1 MPQLDPHYYLAQI
14 VWLFIIFGVLFWL
27 LRTRALPRIAGVLQ
41 ERHDRLNADLERA
54 TAERN
59 EAEQLMAR
67 YEALIA
73 DSQQR
78 AQAMLAENQAR
89 LQAEAA
95 RRNAELDE
103 RLGRQIADAER
114 EIAAAREAAL
124 RELETVAAEVA
135 QAATGRLIGVEVSRE
150 DALAAVRRER
160 AADTAGQEGVA

>member
-1 MPQLDPHYYLAQI
+1 VPQLDPHFYLAQI

-27 LRTRALPRIAGVLQ
+27 LRTRALPRIAGILQ

-73 DSQQR
+73 ESQQR
-78 AQAMLAENQAR
+78 AQALLAENQAE
-89 LQAEAA
+89 LQAEAG
-95 RRNAELDE
+95 RRHAELEE
-103 RLGRQIADAER
+103 RLGRRIAEAER
-114 EIAAAREAAL
+114 RIAAAREAAV

-135 QAATGRLIGVEVSRE
+135 QAATERLIGVQVDRE
-150 DALAAVRRER
+150 AALTAVRRER
-160 AADTAGQEGVA
+160 GGGGA

>member
-27 LRTRALPRIAGVLQ
+27 LRTRALPRIAGILQ
-41 ERHDRLNADLERA
+41 ERHDRLGADLERA

-73 DSQQR
+73 ESQQR
-78 AQAMLAENQAR
+78 AQAILAENQAE
-89 LQAEAA
+89 LQAEAG
-95 RRNAELDE
+95 RRHAELEE
-103 RLGRQIADAER
+103 RLGRQIAEAER
-114 EIAAAREAAL
+114 RIAAAREAAV

-135 QAATGRLIGVEVSRE
+135 QAATERLIGAQVDRE
-150 DALAAVRRER
+150 AALAAVRRER
-160 AADTAGQEGVA
+160 GGGGA

>member
-1 MPQLDPHYYLAQI
+1 VPQLDPHSYLAQI

-27 LRTRALPRIAGVLQ
+27 LRTRALPRIVGILD
-41 ERHDRLNADLERA
+41 ERHGRLNADLERA

-73 DSQQR
+73 DAQQR
-78 AQAMLAENQAR
+78 AQATLAENQAR

-114 EIAAAREAAL
+114 RIGAAREAAL
-124 RELETVAAEVA
+124 REIETVAAEVA
-135 QAATGRLIGVEVSRE
+135 QAATGRLIGVDVSRE
-150 DALAAVRRER
+150 DALAAIRRER
-160 AADTAGQEGVA
+160 AAAAGEQGGGA